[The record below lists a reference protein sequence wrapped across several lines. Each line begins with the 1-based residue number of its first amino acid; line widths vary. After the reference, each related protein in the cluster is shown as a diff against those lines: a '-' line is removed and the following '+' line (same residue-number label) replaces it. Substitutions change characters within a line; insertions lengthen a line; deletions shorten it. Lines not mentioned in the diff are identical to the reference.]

1 MTENTDKLIA
11 AYRDETYSPAPHVVA
26 RWHDAVEEAA
36 ALERGRRNPVL
47 RGWHLASFFVG
58 MAVTAA
64 LALGVGIGFII
75 GDADTPDEQATTVV
89 VMPVPQEDVP
99 VALARGLQLH
109 LRDSRA
115 QILALRESSRRSDLV
130 WRIVEDN
137 RVYEAAA
144 TRDEAPQIARVLR
157 AIEPILLQLAAE
169 DLSDEEL
176 ADLQTQLAFEMN
188 VMLTKLAIQSSDDT
202 QTT

>member
-11 AYRDETYSPAPHVVA
+11 AYREETYSPPPHVVA
-26 RWHDAVEEAA
+26 QWHDAIDEAA
-36 ALERGRRNPVL
+36 ALERGRNTPAL
-47 RGWHLASFFVG
+47 PGWHPASFFVG

-64 LALGVGIGFII
+64 LALGIGIGFII
-75 GDADTPDEQATTVV
+75 GDTDTPAEPATTVV
-89 VMPVPQEDVP
+89 VMPLPQEDVP

-115 QILALRESSRRSDLV
+115 QILALDRSSSRSDLV

-137 RVYEAAA
+137 RVFEAAA

-169 DLSDEEL
+169 DLSDGEL

-188 VMLTKLAIQSSDDT
+188 VMLTKLARQSSDDT